1 MSANVIEYAV
11 LGQRDQPV
19 SSLKPLP
26 VVGLTA
32 SGGATSNTDGSMNV
46 GGANGTSVAS
56 TSNPVPVAAAQN
68 VPVFSLITVVAAVAG
83 DLLTADATRHG
94 ARLLNYTA
102 APIYFWPTVN
112 GATPPTGAPADVVPA
127 AAAGLPGQYEFP
139 YAPVAAYRY
148 VGASAG
154 ATVAGLGVEVW

>member
-1 MSANVIEYAV
+1 MAV
-11 LGQRDQPV
+11 NPARYNGGG
-19 SSLKPLP
+19 PLQG
-26 VVGLTA
+26 VVNEGSIDPTT
-32 SGGATSNTDGSMNV
+32 GAVVPSP
-46 GGANGTSVAS
+46 GTSS
-56 TSNPVPVAAAQN
+56 TSPTFVAAAQG
-68 VPVFSLITVVAAVAG
+68 VPTFSLITVAAATAG
-83 DLLTADATRHG
+83 DLFTADANRRG

-127 AAAGLPGQYEFP
+127 ASGGLPGQYEFP
-139 YAPVAAYRY
+139 YAPTVAYRY